1 LTAFVTFCLRQ
12 RVLVL
17 AVLAALAIG
26 GYVAF
31 RQLPIEAY
39 PDVTNVQAQVI
50 TQFPGHAAEEVERL
64 ITIPLENEL
73 NGIPHRAALRSISI
87 FGLSVITIVFDDDT
101 DRAYARQQTFERM
114 QQVNLPGGAQPLLSP
129 DSTAVGEIYRYTLQ
143 GPPGFSPMELKALED
158 WVVERKLR
166 QVPGVV
172 DVSGFGGPTK
182 QYQVL
187 VDPLKLRSYGLA
199 LRQVFDAL
207 AAGNRNAGGSY
218 IEHGPEM
225 YIVRGL
231 GLVRDERDIGGIAV
245 ASHNGTPIRV
255 RDLASVTVGPAVRLG
270 YVGKNDRDDV
280 TEGIVLLRKGEN
292 ALEVLEGVRAK
303 VREINE
309 HELPP
314 GVRLATIYDRTDLID
329 RTLRTVLHNMGE
341 GIFLVLVVLVAFLG
355 VRNLTSAAAV
365 ALVIPLSLLGAFI
378 LLNLQGVPANLISM
392 GAVDF
397 GVIVDPAVFVIENV
411 LRLLDEKQGRVRS
424 LYSLIARGT
433 AEVGAPQLFSTLI
446 IVVAFVPLFTLQ
458 RVEGRIFRPV
468 ALTLTFTLVCGFV
481 LALTLVPVLASFI
494 LRGRRSGG
502 ESALVHRLISW
513 YRPLLHRALARRKLV
528 LVAAAG
534 LLGLTA
540 AALPFMGSEFLPKLD
555 EGALWV
561 RVVMPG
567 SIGPTEAAGITRRV
581 RGVLRGFPEVTTVVS
596 QLGRPDDGLDVN
608 GFDTAEFYA
617 DLRPR
622 EDWTTARD
630 RDGLVAAMSR
640 RLEAIPGVDVSFSQM
655 IEDNVN
661 EAVSGVKGELAVKIS
676 GEDPEVLQRLADQAA
691 AALQG
696 VPGATDV
703 SAERLAGQP
712 QIQIR
717 VDRDAVARY
726 GFSVSDVEQV
736 IETALGGSVASEVL
750 EGERSFDLVVKVA
763 PGAVS
768 DEESLRRLPILGP
781 AGEKLALGSVAEV
794 AIRPGFARIYREEN
808 ARRVAV
814 KLSVRGRDLGS
825 VVREGEARLRESVR
839 LPAGYTLAWSG
850 SFENQQRALK
860 RLAVIVPLT
869 TVAVYLLLFA
879 AFNSTRL
886 ALLVLINVP
895 FAAVGGVW
903 ALLVSRLNLSVSAMV
918 GFVALLGVSVM
929 NGVLLVQRIRDLR
942 REGYPAQTAVRDGA
956 LSRFRPV
963 LMTALM
969 AELGLLPA
977 ALSTAVG
984 AETQRPFAVVII
996 GGLVTA
1002 TLLTLFVLP
1011 VLYQVFDTETPE
1023 Y

>member
-1 LTAFVTFCLRQ
+1 
-12 RVLVL
+12 
-17 AVLAALAIG
+17 
-26 GYVAF
+26 
-31 RQLPIEAY
+31 
-39 PDVTNVQAQVI
+39 
-50 TQFPGHAAEEVERL
+50 
-64 ITIPLENEL
+64 
-73 NGIPHRAALRSISI
+73 
-87 FGLSVITIVFDDDT
+87 
-101 DRAYARQQTFERM
+101 
-114 QQVNLPGGAQPLLSP
+114 
-129 DSTAVGEIYRYTLQ
+129 
-143 GPPGFSPMELKALED
+143 
-158 WVVERKLR
+158 
-166 QVPGVV
+166 
-172 DVSGFGGPTK
+172 
-182 QYQVL
+182 
-187 VDPLKLRSYGLA
+187 
-199 LRQVFDAL
+199 
-207 AAGNRNAGGSY
+207 
-218 IEHGPEM
+218 
-225 YIVRGL
+225 
-231 GLVRDERDIGGIAV
+231 
-245 ASHNGTPIRV
+245 
-255 RDLASVTVGPAVRLG
+255 
-270 YVGKNDRDDV
+270 
-280 TEGIVLLRKGEN
+280 
-292 ALEVLEGVRAK
+292 
-303 VREINE
+303 
-309 HELPP
+309 
-314 GVRLATIYDRTDLID
+314 
-329 RTLRTVLHNMGE
+329 
-341 GIFLVLVVLVAFLG
+341 
-355 VRNLTSAAAV
+355 
-365 ALVIPLSLLGAFI
+365 
-378 LLNLQGVPANLISM
+378 
-392 GAVDF
+392 
-397 GVIVDPAVFVIENV
+397 
-411 LRLLDEKQGRVRS
+411 
-424 LYSLIARGT
+424 
-433 AEVGAPQLFSTLI
+433 
-446 IVVAFVPLFTLQ
+446 
-458 RVEGRIFRPV
+458 
-468 ALTLTFTLVCGFV
+468 
-481 LALTLVPVLASFI
+481 
-494 LRGRRSGG
+494 
-502 ESALVHRLISW
+502 
-513 YRPLLHRALARRKLV
+513 
-528 LVAAAG
+528 
-534 LLGLTA
+534 
-540 AALPFMGSEFLPKLD
+540 
-555 EGALWV
+555 
-561 RVVMPG
+561 
-567 SIGPTEAAGITRRV
+567 
-581 RGVLRGFPEVTTVVS
+581 
-596 QLGRPDDGLDVN
+596 
-608 GFDTAEFYA
+608 
-617 DLRPR
+617 
-622 EDWTTARD
+622 
-630 RDGLVAAMSR
+630 MSR
-640 RLEAIPGVDVSFSQM
+640 RLEAIPGIDASFSQM

-676 GEDPEVLQRLADQAA
+676 GEDPTTLQNLADAAA
-691 AALQG
+691 AALQQ

-736 IETALGGSVASEVL
+736 IETALGGSVATEVL
-750 EGERSFDLVVKVA
+750 EGERSFDLVVKMA

-825 VVREGEARLRESVR
+825 VVHDGEARLRQAVQ
-839 LPAGYTLAWSG
+839 LPPGYTLAWSG

-942 REGYPAQTAVRDGA
+942 REGYEAETAVRDGA

-1011 VLYQVFDTETPE
+1011 VLYRVFDTETPE